1 MVICME
7 WLNYHHLYYF
17 WNVVRAGGVNQ
28 AAAKLRVSAP
38 AVSSQLRQLQE
49 QLGEPLFTKKG
60 RKLVLTDMGYTVLD
74 YADDI
79 FALGR
84 ELIDTVKN
92 RPTGRPMRV
101 DIGVVDVLPKMIA
114 HWLIKPAIQ
123 LEEPVRIVCR
133 EATSE
138 QLIARLGTLE
148 LDVVLSDSPAPPTVK
163 VHAHNH
169 LLGDCGVSF
178 VVVEPTT
185 QRFGGKFPESL
196 NGTPM
201 LLPTDNTAFRRNL
214 DYWFDARGIHPQ
226 VVGEFE
232 DYALMRAFGQAGTAV
247 FPVPTVFEKQ
257 LRAQDRIRRLGK
269 TEEVKT
275 YFYAISAERKLRHP
289 AVVAI
294 CASARRQ
301 FFQ

>member
-1 MVICME
+1 ME

-49 QLGEPLFTKKG
+49 QLGVPLFTKKG
-60 RKLVLTDMGYTVLD
+60 RRLVLTDMGATVLE

-84 ELIDTVKN
+84 ELLDTVKN
-92 RPTGRPMRV
+92 RPTGRPLRV

-114 HWLIKPAIQ
+114 HWLIRPAIQ
-123 LEEPVRIVCR
+123 LKQPVRIVCR

-138 QLIARLGTLE
+138 QLIARLATLE
-148 LDVVLSDSPAPPTVK
+148 LDVVLSDSPAPPTLRVR
-163 VHAHNH
+163 AYNH
-169 LLGDCGVSF
+169 LLGECGISF
-178 VVVEPTT
+178 VAIDPSAE
-185 QRFGGKFPESL
+185 RFAGKFPESL
-196 NGTPM
+196 NGSPM
-201 LLPTDNTAFRRNL
+201 LLPTDNTDFRRNL
-214 DYWFDARGIHPQ
+214 DYWFDAHRIHPQ
-226 VVGEFE
+226 IVGEFE
-232 DYALMRAFGQAGTAV
+232 DYALMRAFAQAGTAV
-247 FPVPTVFEKQ
+247 FPVPSVFEKQ
-257 LRAQDRIRRLGK
+257 LKLQDRVRRLGK

-289 AVVAI
+289 AVAAI
-294 CASARRQ
+294 CESARRQ